1 MMRTALWAFAGL
13 VLGGVIHIAVILTLP
28 ALATEGLW
36 QRVLALD
43 ALNRPVVLAA
53 PAAQQPNPLRL
64 DPELAYAV
72 CRIDLREGPGY
83 LRGTLPSGYWS
94 VAVYG
99 PNGTVLY
106 STTNRDGLGT
116 SVELGIF
123 NQVQTRLLAE
133 QQLNIAEGLL
143 VVEVDADD
151 VLTVIRTA
159 PPHQAVRTRY
169 EVALNALTCGN
180 LSS

>member
-1 MMRTALWAFAGL
+1 MIRTALWAFAGV
-13 VLGGVIHIAVILTLP
+13 VLGGVIHIGVILTLP

-36 QRVLALD
+36 QRVTALD
-43 ALNRPVVLAA
+43 ALNKPVVLAA
-53 PAAQQPNPLRL
+53 PDALQPNPLRL

-83 LRGTLPSGYWS
+83 LRGTLPSGFWS

-106 STTNRDGLGT
+106 STTNRDGLGNT
-116 SVELGIF
+116 LELGIF

-133 QQLNIAEGLL
+133 QQLNVAEGLL
-143 VVEVDADD
+143 VVEVNQDDAL
-151 VLTVIRTA
+151 VLVRAA

-169 EVALNALTCGN
+169 EAALNRLTCGN
-180 LSS
+180 LRG